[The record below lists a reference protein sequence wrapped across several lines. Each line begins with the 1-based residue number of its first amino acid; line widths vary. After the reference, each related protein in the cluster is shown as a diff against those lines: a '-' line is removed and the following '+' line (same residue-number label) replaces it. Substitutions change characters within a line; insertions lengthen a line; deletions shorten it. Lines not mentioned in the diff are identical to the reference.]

1 VRRHAVRRVAALS
14 DQTKIASVSA
24 LCLIGL
30 AVVLKN
36 VLDVSPEVLSR
47 DIIIYIVVYSSFWML
62 PSISGQSARKSKL
75 DRPLFWSLVILAV
88 TFGIITVYAV

>member
-1 VRRHAVRRVAALS
+1 MRRVAALS
-14 DQTKIASVSA
+14 DEIKIASVSA
-24 LCLIGL
+24 ICLIGL

-36 VLDVSPEVLSR
+36 VLHVSPEVLSR

-62 PSISGQSARKSKL
+62 PSISGQRDRKSNL
-75 DRPLFWSLVILAV
+75 DRPLLWSLVILAV